1 MELIRNAAENALL
14 AAELPV
20 VPPQPDAPI
29 GRVRTSQVTVQIR
42 RCAMDGKYRYLG
54 TYETETAPL
63 ELYAHQAKAEVLAT
77 AHTPADD
84 GGTGCAALAAQV
96 ADCWLGGV
104 TGLSMQCV
112 TIAAPEYNA
121 ALDCFVCTV
130 CAEVS
135 AWVYALPVDD
145 GAYFEDFALKGTLL
159 AWNGQED
166 NR

>member
-1 MELIRNAAENALL
+1 MELIRNAAANALL

-20 VPPQPDAPI
+20 ESALPDAPI
-29 GRVRTSQVTVQIR
+29 SRVRTPQVTVQVR
-42 RCAMDGKYRYLG
+42 RCALDGKYRYLG

-63 ELYAHQAKAEVLAT
+63 ELYAHQTKAEVLAT
-77 AHTPADD
+77 VHTPVD
-84 GGTGCAALAAQV
+84 GSGTGCAALAEQV

-104 TGLSMQCV
+104 TGLSIQCV
-112 TIAAPEYNA
+112 TVAMPEYSA
-121 ALDCFVCTV
+121 AMDCFVCTV